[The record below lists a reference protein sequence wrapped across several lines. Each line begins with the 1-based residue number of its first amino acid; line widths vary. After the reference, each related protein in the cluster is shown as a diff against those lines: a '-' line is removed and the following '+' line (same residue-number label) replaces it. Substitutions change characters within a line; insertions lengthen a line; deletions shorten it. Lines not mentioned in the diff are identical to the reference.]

1 MKRKYN
7 KTHFKSLDI
16 NDLNINLPL
25 NLKEL
30 ESAINNIA
38 IKYPTLKKSEISLI
52 AKLFMEEIREQLL
65 QGNTINIYDF
75 LLNMKLYTYCK
86 LRNNK
91 LIFNTRIQA
100 NTPTK
105 IRNKNVIK

>member
-7 KTHFKSLDI
+7 KTHFKSFDI
-16 NDLNINLPL
+16 NDLNVDLPL

-30 ESAINNIA
+30 EPAINIIA
-38 IKYPTLKKSEISLI
+38 RKYPILKKSEISLI
-52 AKLFMEEIREQLL
+52 SKLFMEEIREQLL
-65 QGNTINIYDF
+65 QGNSINIYDF

-91 LIFNTRIQA
+91 LNFNTRVQV
-100 NTPTK
+100 NTPTR
-105 IRNKNVIK
+105 IRNKNVPK